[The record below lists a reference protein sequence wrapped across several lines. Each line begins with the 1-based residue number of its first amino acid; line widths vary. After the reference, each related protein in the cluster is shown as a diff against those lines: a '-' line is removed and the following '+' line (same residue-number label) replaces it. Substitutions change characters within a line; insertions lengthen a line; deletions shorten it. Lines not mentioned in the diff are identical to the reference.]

1 MSFVLEALRKSEQ
14 ERQQATAPGLGV
26 LFPAI
31 VEERTT
37 SKARPVLIA
46 GMVVMAIAALMWFLL
61 RPRASAPVSPVLSK
75 ATATAPEAPK
85 AAVTTDAQPIPPLP
99 KTSSTIAA
107 VEKPKNS
114 THLPIVSFA
123 PASDRTSSPA
133 QERSETPKAIIKDIH
148 KEIPK
153 DTTKSALAVAPAN
166 LSATTRPVVALPQ
179 PADGV
184 TARDVSPA
192 LPKNLPEMTIA
203 GYIHD
208 DQAGSMAMINDKL
221 VREGEEISPGLRLE
235 KILPD
240 GAIFSYRGE
249 HFRR

>member
-37 SKARPVLIA
+37 FKVRPLLIA

-61 RPRASAPVSPVLSK
+61 QPQASAPVTPVLSK
-75 ATATAPEAPK
+75 ASPTPPEAPK
-85 AAVTTDAQPIPPLP
+85 AAVTRDAKPIAPSP
-99 KTSSTIAA
+99 KTTSTITA
-107 VEKPKNS
+107 VEKPKN
-114 THLPIVSFA
+114 TTQLPIVSFT

-133 QERSETPKAIIKDIH
+133 REKSETPKAIDKDVH

-153 DTTKSALAVAPAN
+153 DTTKSALAVAPTN
-166 LSATTRPVVALPQ
+166 LSATARPVVAPPQ

-184 TARDVSPA
+184 TARDASPA

-221 VREGEEISPGLRLE
+221 VREGEEVSPGLRLE